1 MKFSTCVLYFFL
13 VSLARLP
20 INVQ

>member
-1 MKFSTCVLYFFL
+1 MKFSTSVLYFFL